1 MTNTSAP
8 LLQIQ
13 GLGRQFGPLWAVQH
27 LDFSMERGKIYGFI
41 GPNGSGKTTTMR
53 IVATLDVPTTGDA
66 YVNGVSVLREPREVR
81 KHVGFMSDQ
90 FPPYL
95 NLTVLEYLDFFARAY
110 GLLGQERI
118 DTVRSIAHF
127 CGLRTFV
134 DRPVTSLSK
143 GMGQRVHLA
152 KTLLHDPDLL
162 ILDEPANGLDPRARI
177 EFRDLL
183 KELALAGKGILISSH
198 ILAELSEICH
208 GVLVLEQGRMVV
220 SGDVAQIAQHAQPH
234 RAVEVR
240 VLEQA
245 EKATQWL
252 LSQPHVQNVKTE
264 GMQIKFD
271 FAADEVAL
279 AQLLRLMLHT
289 SPVPVVDFRQR
300 ETNLE
305 EIFMHTT
312 QGKLQ

>member
-1 MTNTSAP
+1 MTSPTP
-8 LLQIQ
+8 LLEIQ
-13 GLGRQFGPLWAVQH
+13 DLGRQFGNLWAVQG
-27 LDFSMERGKIYGFI
+27 LSFSMERGKIYGFI

-95 NLTVLEYLDFFARAY
+95 NLNVLEYLDFFARAY
-110 GLLGQERI
+110 GLTGQERI

-127 CGLRTFV
+127 CGLRSFV
-134 DRPVTSLSK
+134 DRPVTGLSK

-162 ILDEPANGLDPRARI
+162 VLDEPANGLDPRARI

-183 KELALAGKGILISSH
+183 KELAVAGKGILISSH
-198 ILAELSEICH
+198 ILSELSEICH

-220 SGDVAQIAQHAQPH
+220 SGDVAHIAQNAQPH
-234 RAVEVR
+234 RPIEVR
-240 VLEQA
+240 VLDQA
-245 EKATQWL
+245 ETAARWL
-252 LSQPHVQNVKTE
+252 QNQPHVQNLSTD
-264 GMQIKFD
+264 GLRIKFD
-271 FAADEVAL
+271 FGSDDAAL
-279 AQLLRLMLHT
+279 AQLLRLMLHA

-312 QGKLQ
+312 KGKLQ